1 MPRPTS
7 EKVNIT
13 FQVIRERLYE
23 LLKKDTHPLAMI
35 KDSKLYTNKFVYNK
49 DLIYL
54 EVRKFERTK
63 DYLVE

>member
-1 MPRPTS
+1 
-7 EKVNIT
+7 
-13 FQVIRERLYE
+13 
-23 LLKKDTHPLAMI
+23 MI
-35 KDSKLYTNKFVYNK
+35 KDSKLYTNKFVHNK

>member
-23 LLKKDTHPLAMI
+23 LLKKDTYPLAMI
-35 KDSKLYTNKFVYNK
+35 KDSKLYTNKFVHNK